1 MNQELIIKEKLPE
14 GWNIYKLKDVVN
26 LKSSGIQKFNGNK
39 KYVSTGDLKEDS
51 LSFIDVT
58 FENRP
63 SRANI
68 EGVEGDLIFA
78 KMKDTDKVLI
88 LTNELSDNIYST
100 GFYIITP
107 NKEKI
112 LSNFLFYYLKSNFF
126 KTQKNKLAKGATQK
140 AINNNDFNKLW
151 IIIPSLQIQKQIIS
165 KLNKQMIQIEIIKK
179 WTNSLKNNINL
190 ISSSFI
196 DSKIKKIK
204 GKEILFEELVI
215 EFRYGSS
222 KKSNINKQGLPIL
235 RIPNVL
241 NGNINK
247 TDLVHINLTNQ
258 EIQKLFLK
266 KGDILFVRTNG
277 NPAYIGRC
285 AVFNL
290 EENKYVFASYLIRA
304 RINENIAN
312 PHFINIL
319 FKESYGRKQLLE
331 RATTSAGNF
340 NINTESLKSIRLK
353 LPSLQEQNKIVE
365 EYNFIIEELNKIKI
379 QYLYQSQSSLQLLSS
394 LLNEV
399 FGKYEVPEIN

>member
-126 KTQKNKLAKGATQK
+126 KTQKNKFAK
-140 AINNNDFNKLW
+140 
-151 IIIPSLQIQKQIIS
+151 
-165 KLNKQMIQIEIIKK
+165 
-179 WTNSLKNNINL
+179 
-190 ISSSFI
+190 
-196 DSKIKKIK
+196 
-204 GKEILFEELVI
+204 
-215 EFRYGSS
+215 R
-222 KKSNINKQGLPIL
+222 
-235 RIPNVL
+235 
-241 NGNINK
+241 
-247 TDLVHINLTNQ
+247 
-258 EIQKLFLK
+258 
-266 KGDILFVRTNG
+266 
-277 NPAYIGRC
+277 
-285 AVFNL
+285 
-290 EENKYVFASYLIRA
+290 
-304 RINENIAN
+304 
-312 PHFINIL
+312 
-319 FKESYGRKQLLE
+319 
-331 RATTSAGNF
+331 
-340 NINTESLKSIRLK
+340 
-353 LPSLQEQNKIVE
+353 
-365 EYNFIIEELNKIKI
+365 
-379 QYLYQSQSSLQLLSS
+379 
-394 LLNEV
+394 
-399 FGKYEVPEIN
+399 